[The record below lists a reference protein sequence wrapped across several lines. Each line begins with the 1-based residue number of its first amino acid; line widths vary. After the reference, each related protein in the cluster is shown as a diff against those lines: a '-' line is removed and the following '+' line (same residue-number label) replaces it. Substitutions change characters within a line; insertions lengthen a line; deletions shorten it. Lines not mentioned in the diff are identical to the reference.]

1 MWQHAKDA
9 DSCCP
14 AYVDFSIG
22 DRGGNELVAVAEVI
36 AAIRSLVRVVQLMQG
51 LGIVG
56 MQHRGIGIL
65 GGPNDGVSPVVGSD
79 VGRGSGIAEA
89 IGGLGHYTR
98 Q

>member
-1 MWQHAKDA
+1 VWQHPKDA
-9 DSCCP
+9 DSSCR

-36 AAIRSLVRVVQLMQG
+36 AAIRSLVRVVQLLQG

-65 GGPNDGVSPVVGSD
+65 GTTLVNSLAFLNWKARMGCPTGPK
-79 VGRGSGIAEA
+79 
-89 IGGLGHYTR
+89 
-98 Q
+98 